1 MHPCGRARPAK
12 NSVPLLMSA
21 TVSTFRAIGNVGGLY
36 DAYLAGG
43 GAAVSGR
50 RRAGGESAPEHHR
63 LSAFSVILDP
73 CYTYL
78 IC

>member
-12 NSVPLLMSA
+12 NSVPELMSA

-43 GAAVSGR
+43 R
-50 RRAGGESAPEHHR
+50 GGERAPPSR
-63 LSAFSVILDP
+63 GGIQPRAPKAFCFLVYP
-73 CYTYL
+73 
-78 IC
+78 